1 MLFNSS
7 DEESVDSPH
16 YSDFEGGNQEQDE
29 VGVPVNTSLNSTS
42 QALFGEELSS
52 SSSDDDGS
60 SNNSSPA
67 EPSGAKNRKLLSL
80 DSTDESEEVGSG
92 DEGTVSKQEV
102 YEEQVV
108 DDNNDEFL
116 DEVGGGGSDDPDE
129 AVGFLSD
136 DDDILGLGPQ
146 REPTTTLSA
155 QMPRSSLDMGPDL
168 FYVKLPNFLRYTRV
182 PFGCFMG

>member
-1 MLFNSS
+1 MFNSS
-7 DEESVDSPH
+7 DEESIDSPH
-16 YSDFEGGNQEQDE
+16 YSDSEGGNQEQE
-29 VGVPVNTSLNSTS
+29 GVGVPVNTSLNSTS

-52 SSSDDDGS
+52 SSSEDDS
-60 SNNSSPA
+60 SNNGSPVQ
-67 EPSGAKNRKLLSL
+67 PSGAKNRKLLSL

-102 YEEQVV
+102 YEEHVV

-116 DEVGGGGSDDPDE
+116 DEVGGGGNDYPDE
-129 AVGFLSD
+129 AAGFLSD
-136 DDDILGLGPQ
+136 DDDILGLDPP

-168 FYVKLPNFLRYTRV
+168 FYVKLPNFLR
-182 PFGCFMG
+182 